1 MTYFTTFELPHH
13 AGFRL
18 VAGHPH
24 GLQRLLVASG
34 RIPAGDPGRMHQH
47 AGEEI
52 IRVLSGELVVRV
64 GDERRTCRQV
74 VPASA

>member
-1 MTYFTTFELPHH
+1 
-13 AGFRL
+13 
-18 VAGHPH
+18 
-24 GLQRLLVASG
+24 
-34 RIPAGDPGRMHQH
+34 MHQH